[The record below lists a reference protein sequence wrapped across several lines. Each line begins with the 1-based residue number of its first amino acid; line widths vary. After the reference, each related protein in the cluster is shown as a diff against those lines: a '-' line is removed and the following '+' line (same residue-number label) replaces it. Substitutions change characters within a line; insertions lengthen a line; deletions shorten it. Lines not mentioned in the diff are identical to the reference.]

1 MEYLGYVLTRDGI
14 KPQSNKVQAI
24 LEHSHAVLTN
34 MLRTAK
40 LEMAKAVN
48 ASDINIFLA
57 DAAWAIHST
66 HHTVLKASPGA
77 AIFGQDMLFDIPFI
91 ADWKKIGEH
100 RQRLTDLNTAHEN
113 EGRID
118 YDYKVGQKILA
129 RNKGILYKDWAE
141 RPMDNYNS
149 PYKWNNHDSM

>member
-24 LEHSHAVLTN
+24 LECIHVVLTN
-34 MLRTAK
+34 MLCTAE

-77 AIFGQDMLFDIPFI
+77 AIFG
-91 ADWKKIGEH
+91 
-100 RQRLTDLNTAHEN
+100 
-113 EGRID
+113 
-118 YDYKVGQKILA
+118 
-129 RNKGILYKDWAE
+129 
-141 RPMDNYNS
+141 
-149 PYKWNNHDSM
+149 